1 MKCRAEQREVIFRLS
16 GLGRIWALHWYKSR
30 VWHFIFVLK
39 VRVLHNPLSSATYL
53 TQQRSLP
60 MIQLVILALS
70 VVMIVGSIGSFSGK
84 MKLTNDKTLSGG
96 LSILAGIG
104 LLIGAAVAAYF
115 AIIILPSM

>member
-1 MKCRAEQREVIFRLS
+1 
-16 GLGRIWALHWYKSR
+16 
-30 VWHFIFVLK
+30 
-39 VRVLHNPLSSATYL
+39 
-53 TQQRSLP
+53 
-60 MIQLVILALS
+60 
-70 VVMIVGSIGSFSGK
+70 MIVGSIGSFSGK

>member
-1 MKCRAEQREVIFRLS
+1 
-16 GLGRIWALHWYKSR
+16 
-30 VWHFIFVLK
+30 
-39 VRVLHNPLSSATYL
+39 
-53 TQQRSLP
+53 
-60 MIQLVILALS
+60 
-70 VVMIVGSIGSFSGK
+70 